1 MKTFSKLFLKFS
13 FHTLTRL
20 IFQTA
25 AIISL
30 LSVWKDFD
38 RIIDKKFTGKKK
50 SKMQKC
56 AHAAPGT
63 TSNPIRSAVYIVK
76 AKQ

>member
-38 RIIDKKFTGKKK
+38 RIIDKKFIGK
-50 SKMQKC
+50 SANLQKC